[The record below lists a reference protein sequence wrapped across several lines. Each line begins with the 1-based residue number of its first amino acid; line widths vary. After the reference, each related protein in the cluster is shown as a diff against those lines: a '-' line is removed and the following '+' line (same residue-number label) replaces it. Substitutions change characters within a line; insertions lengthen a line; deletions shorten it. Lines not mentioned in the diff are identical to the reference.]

1 MCRATTDPGGP
12 RRCSGDTRAALSRS
26 TESVTVLEAAEQI
39 LTSALAGAG
48 VGGGASG
55 FAERSSAPDTGITA
69 ASPRTPVSFGDKT
82 TRIEDIRREIDTAI
96 ANLNSAEAWSEYLEY
111 ASRFHN
117 YSLTNTLLIL
127 MQRPDATRVG
137 GLKKLWN
144 PLGRDII
151 AGQKAIWINAPRF
164 KKKKY
169 ITGDPTAPDADEEV
183 MVGFKPV
190 PVFDIAQT
198 HGAPLPERPEIS
210 YTRTTGDAPQEMHD
224 ELAKQIADHGFTLEY
239 RELPEDGAEG
249 YTDFSAKKVV
259 VSTRWSNAHQ
269 AMVAAHE
276 LAHIQ
281 LEHGKQATDYH
292 QGPGGQR
299 PTMEVEAESVAY
311 VIGRHF
317 GLSPG
322 GSSFGYISGWAHGDP
337 EKVRKTAERVIKAS
351 NGILGKLPKP
361 EIPAA

>member
-1 MCRATTDPGGP
+1 
-12 RRCSGDTRAALSRS
+12 
-26 TESVTVLEAAEQI
+26 V
-39 LTSALAGAG
+39 G
-48 VGGGASG
+48 VGGGGGWS
-55 FAERSSAPDTGITA
+55 AERSVAPNAGATSAATRA
-69 ASPRTPVSFGDKT
+69 PVSFADKT
-82 TRIEDIRREIDTAI
+82 TRIEDIRREIDTAV
-96 ANLNSAEAWSEYLEY
+96 ANLDTAEAWSEYLDY
-111 ASRFHN
+111 ASRFHS
-117 YSLTNTLLIL
+117 YSLMNVMLIK

-144 PLGRDII
+144 PLGRNLIK
-151 AGQKAIWINAPRF
+151 GTSAIWINAPRF

-169 ITGDPTAPDADEEV
+169 ITGDATAPDAEEEV

-210 YTRTTGDAPQEMHD
+210 YTRTTGEAPREMHD
-224 ELAKQIADHGFTLEY
+224 ALASQIAAHGFTLEFKDM
-239 RELPEDGAEG
+239 PEDGPEG
-249 YTDFSAKKVV
+249 YTDFRNKKVV
-259 VSTRWSNAHQ
+259 VSTRFSDAHQ
-269 AMVAAHE
+269 AMITAHE
-276 LAHIQ
+276 LGHIQ
-281 LEHGKQATDYH
+281 LGHDKQIHEYH
-292 QGPGGQR
+292 QGPEGQR

-322 GSSFGYISGWAHGDP
+322 GSSFGYIGEWAHGDP
-337 EKVRKTAERVIKAS
+337 DKVRKTAERVVKAA